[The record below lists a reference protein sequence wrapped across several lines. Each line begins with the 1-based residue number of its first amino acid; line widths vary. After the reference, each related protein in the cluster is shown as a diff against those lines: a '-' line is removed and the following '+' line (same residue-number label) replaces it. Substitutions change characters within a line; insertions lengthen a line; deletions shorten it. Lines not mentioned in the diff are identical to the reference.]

1 MTILKVAVNSLLI
14 CLSFSCVSCQMKPE
28 DKTNSD
34 KVEQLVNT
42 SLLDKSLPEIKD
54 LVKGKWELVSGKN
67 TVNYVNLKTRTLNLT
82 ATITSGLKMEKVNQ
96 AS

>member
-1 MTILKVAVNSLLI
+1 MGSNYNIILISMTILKVAVNSLLI

-34 KVEQLVNT
+34 KVKQLVNT

-54 LVKGKWELVSGKN
+54 LVKGKCISLYIYRIGWICFIES
-67 TVNYVNLKTRTLNLT
+67 
-82 ATITSGLKMEKVNQ
+82 IH
-96 AS
+96 